1 MAEEEKREEEKI
13 EKPSIDDRIK
23 ELEAMDLEK
32 GEIVLKLYEEGYST
46 HDIMTR
52 HLPLKVLKRE
62 KERAET
68 GVLGAVEGAVKGSG
82 YLEELKNMV
91 RSQIGRTRE
100 LTEEFY
106 NLGLGVLL
114 ASLRKSGL
122 SIEDFQKIALHE
134 EPLKAALKQAGL
146 TAFKALEYYQ
156 SGLITKVE
164 DERDQA
170 RAYASILDARIEE
183 VKRKLDPKFRLE
195 KMIYNLVLL
204 SGSMK
209 VDPEALT
216 SLVDKWLGL
225 EVIAA

>member
-1 MAEEEKREEEKI
+1 MVDEEKGEAEKI

-23 ELEAMDLEK
+23 ELEDMDLDK
-32 GEIVLKLYEEGYST
+32 GEIVLKLYEEGYGT
-46 HDIMTR
+46 QEIMKH

-156 SGLITKVE
+156 SNLITKVE

-183 VKRKLDPKFRLE
+183 VKRKLDRKFRLE